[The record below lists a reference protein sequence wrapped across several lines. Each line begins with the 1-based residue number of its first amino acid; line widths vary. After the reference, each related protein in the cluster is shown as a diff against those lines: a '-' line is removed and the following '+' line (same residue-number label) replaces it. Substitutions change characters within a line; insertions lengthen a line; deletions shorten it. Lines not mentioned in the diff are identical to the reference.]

1 MNLARSITL
10 VVASLFGIA
19 LLSVTGGAQTA
30 APTQMAID
38 GVIAAGTQ
46 VELIH
51 DGFTGGE
58 GPVGTPDG
66 GLYFTDRTPSRIY
79 KLDKN
84 GTLAVW
90 REDAGA
96 ASGLFLANDGR
107 LLVAEGERHRIV
119 AITPDGTVTPVATEF
134 GGTPLRAPN
143 DLIMDKKG
151 GIYFTDPGGRGTPAG
166 SYVFY
171 RRPNAEVVL
180 IDREF
185 VFPNGVS
192 LSLDEKTLYV
202 VDINAEDVYAY
213 EVQPDGSVKNKR
225 SFAKLRG
232 FTQPAT
238 GPARSGAD
246 GMAIDSKG
254 RLYVTSDIGV
264 QVISPSGQHLGN
276 ILVPKKARNVA
287 FSGPG
292 RRSLYIT
299 AVAELYRVPM
309 LSEGP
314 SGRAK

>member
-1 MNLARSITL
+1 
-10 VVASLFGIA
+10 
-19 LLSVTGGAQTA
+19 
-30 APTQMAID
+30 MAID

-46 VELIH
+46 AELIH

-90 REDAGA
+90 RENAGA

-119 AITPDGTVTPVATEF
+119 AITPDGTVTPLATEF
-134 GGTPLRAPN
+134 GGKPLRAPN
-143 DLIMDKKG
+143 DLFMDSKG
-151 GIYFTDPGGRGTPAG
+151 RIYFTDPGGRGTPEG

-171 RRPNAEVVL
+171 RRPDGEVVL
-180 IDREF
+180 IDKDLI
-185 VFPNGVS
+185 FPNGIT

-202 VDINAEDVYAY
+202 VDINAEDVFAY
-213 EVQPDGSVKNKR
+213 DVQADGSVKNKR
-225 SFAKLRG
+225 AFAKLQG
-232 FTQPAT
+232 FTRPAS
-238 GPARSGAD
+238 GLPRSGAD

-264 QVISPSGQHLGN
+264 QVISPRGENLGN

-299 AVAELYRVPM
+299 TVAELYRVPM

-314 SGRAK
+314 SGRSK